1 MIHPDYCFLAHYV
14 DSELVVEPAVA
25 VQKDCVAVV
34 QPLQVFLLEYR
45 NVVVCR
51 KIVDLLILVRLQGLV
66 LVFEN
71 LALVVPLLV
80 LRDVMMRL
88 AERHMQLGY
97 VYIE

>member
-1 MIHPDYCFLAHYV
+1 M
-14 DSELVVEPAVA
+14 
-25 VQKDCVAVV
+25 
-34 QPLQVFLLEYR
+34 
-45 NVVVCR
+45 
-51 KIVDLLILVRLQGLV
+51 RLQGLV